1 MFFTLRKS
9 TRYLLQITLISMTSL
24 VLVNCGG
31 GASNGSDETSHAVTT
46 SAGTGGSIAPA
57 SASVDDSQT
66 TSFTVS
72 ADSGFEI
79 ASVSG
84 CGGSLSGNTYTTGAI
99 SADCTVSATFNVI
112 NSSSPPTTAA
122 VPTLSLK
129 APKTFQF
136 NWTDVGDATFY
147 KLMENA
153 DGASGFSQV
162 GNDMTQGTQSYDHI
176 VPLYARINATYML
189 QSCNTNGC
197 TDSATVAVSGTLDDS
212 IGYFKA
218 SNTESL
224 DQFGWS
230 VSLSGDG
237 NTLAV
242 GATIEASNAT
252 GTNSDQSNN
261 DKSQSGAVY
270 VFVRDTNGWIQD
282 GYIKAHN
289 TDANDL
295 FGHAVSLSDDG
306 LLLAVSAR
314 HEDSDG
320 NGIMATSGNDAAG
333 SDSGA
338 VYIFNRLP
346 ALGWSQYAY
355 IKASNNQGTFGF
367 EEFGHSIRLSGDGN
381 TLAVGAIGEDSDS
394 NGVNGDQTNSGALA
408 SGAVYVFTFDGN
420 NWIQQAYLKASNTQP
435 SYYFG
440 YSLGLS
446 TDGNTLAVGS
456 TGEASSATG
465 VGGTQTND
473 GVTDSGAVYV
483 FTRAGTS
490 WSQQAYIKASN
501 TDTDDLFG
509 EALDLSGDGNTLAVG
524 ARGEDSAAEGIDGDQ
539 TTGFGVNGNN
549 SGAVYVFARSG
560 TNWSQQAYVKV
571 SNNTYFDE
579 FGRSVALSDDG
590 NVLAAGAISEQ
601 SSATGINGQQIDE
614 STGLAGAAY
623 LFTRDGS
630 SWSQQ
635 AYVKASNTNSSDR
648 FGWSISL
655 DGAGNT
661 LAVGAYTEGSDAT
674 GVGGDQDNND
684 AVNSGAV
691 YLY

>member
-1 MFFTLRKS
+1 MKILNYTFS
-9 TRYLLQITLISMTSL
+9 IQL
-24 VLVNCGG
+24 VLFTGFLFLAGCGG
-31 GASNGSDETSHAVTT
+31 GGGDEKATHAVDT
-46 SAGTGGSIAPA
+46 SAGTGGSLAPT
-57 SASVDDSQT
+57 SVTVDDNQT
-66 TSFTVS
+66 TSFTVT
-72 ADSGFEI
+72 ADNGFTI

-84 CGGSLSGNTYTTGAI
+84 CGGSLSGNTYTTATVT
-99 SADCTVSATFNVI
+99 ADCTVSATFNAI
-112 NSSSPPTTAA
+112 SSNSPPATAA
-122 VPTLSLK
+122 IPTLVFS
-129 APKTFQF
+129 AVKTFRF

-147 KLMENA
+147 KLMENS
-153 DGASGFSQV
+153 DGSSGFTQLGS
-162 GNDMTQGTQSYDHI
+162 DITQGTQTYDHI
-176 VPLYARINATYML
+176 VPLYARMNASYML

-197 TDSATVAVSGTLDDS
+197 TDSATITVSGTLDDS

-218 SNTESL
+218 SNTGSL

-242 GATIEASNAT
+242 GANIEASNAT
-252 GTNSDQSNN
+252 GTNGDQSNN
-261 DKSQSGAVY
+261 DKTSSGAVY
-270 VFVRDTNGWIQD
+270 VFVRTGNSWTQD

-289 TDANDL
+289 TDSDDL

-314 HEDSDG
+314 HEDSDAN
-320 NGIMATSGNDAAG
+320 NGPSATSGNDAAG

-346 ALGWSQYAY
+346 ALGWSQNAY
-355 IKASNNQGTFGF
+355 LKASNNNGTFGF
-367 EEFGHSIRLSGDGN
+367 EEFGHAVQLSGDGN

-394 NGVNGDQTNSGALA
+394 IGVNGDQTNAGASS
-408 SGAVYVFTFDGN
+408 SGAVYVFTFDGS
-420 NWIQQAYLKASNTQP
+420 NWVQQAYLKASNTQP
-435 SYYFG
+435 SYFFG

-456 TGEASSATG
+456 TGEASGATG
-465 VGGTQTND
+465 VNGTQTND

-483 FTRAGTS
+483 FTRSGTN

-501 TDTDDLFG
+501 TDSDDNFG

-524 ARGEDSAAEGIDGDQ
+524 ASGEDSAAEGIDGAQ
-539 TTGFGVNGNN
+539 GTGFGLNGND
-549 SGAVYVFARSG
+549 SGAVYVFTRSG

-571 SNNTYFDE
+571 SNNTFFDR
-579 FGRSVALSDDG
+579 FGSSVALSDNG

-614 STGLAGAAY
+614 TAGLAGAAY

-630 SWSQQ
+630 TWSQQ
-635 AYVKASNTNSSDR
+635 AYVKASNTNASDR

-655 DGAGNT
+655 DGAGT
-661 LAVGAYTEGSDAT
+661 SLAVGAYTEGSNAT
-674 GVGGDQDNND
+674 GVDGDQSNNG
-684 AVNSGAV
+684 AANSGAV